1 MDAQMSRRLLETERE
16 RLVRVRRGLEED
28 DPHGPDAGRAA
39 ELSSLDQHQADI
51 GSEVFEREKDLSILG
66 RVDAELREVTDA
78 LARRD
83 RGVYGACQTC
93 GTRIPDDRLEAVPAT
108 RFCVEHEGL
117 WEGNQITASLPEG
130 AYPDEAAF
138 AEDIAAREGAQHL
151 EFLPTDDGVEE
162 DLALGPEERAL
173 HVTGP
178 AGEPSDTLAPDEVE
192 LAEMH
197 EAEFEDQERTH
208 AEREESA
215 RRADSEA
222 AALEDEQLGV
232 TSRSPSSGPK
242 ANVQGR
248 GQSAGRRQR

>member
-1 MDAQMSRRLLETERE
+1 MDAQVSRRLLETERE

-28 DPHGPDAGRAA
+28 DPYETDAESSA
-39 ELSSLDQHQADI
+39 ELSSLDQHQADV

-78 LARRD
+78 LARLD
-83 RGVYGACQTC
+83 RGAYGACQTC
-93 GTRIPDDRLEAVPAT
+93 GRPIPENRLEAVPAT

-117 WEGNQITASLPEG
+117 WEGNEITAPLPEG
-130 AYPDEAAF
+130 VYPDGAAF

-151 EFLPTDDGVEE
+151 EFLPTDDEVEE
-162 DLALGPEERAL
+162 DLGLGPEESAL

-192 LAEMH
+192 LAEMQ
-197 EAEFEDQERTH
+197 EAELEDEERTD
-208 AEREESA
+208 AEGEESA
-215 RRADSEA
+215 RRADAEA

-232 TSRSPSSGPK
+232 TSRSPASAPN
-242 ANVQGR
+242 ADVQG
-248 GQSAGRRQR
+248 